1 MNHDAK
7 KEHIDETEEG
17 IPIFRQCE
25 LLGISR
31 SSYYYTPT
39 ESLEKQITDEAIMR
53 CLDEIYTMKPF
64 YGTRRMKYDLRI
76 TYNIE
81 VGRKLIRRLMRKLG
95 IKALYPEPKTTIP
108 NREHKKYPYLLRN
121 KEILAPNEV
130 WSTDITYIRMKKGW
144 IYLTAIIDWY
154 SRYII
159 SWRIS
164 ITLDTEFC
172 TDALQESLLH
182 TKPLIFN
189 SDQGSQY
196 TSYAFTS
203 ILEQNEIQISMDGKG
218 RCLDNIFVERFWR
231 TIKQE
236 EVYIKAYDS
245 VQDAYHNIKNYIHFY
260 NNDRPH
266 QSLGYKTP
274 AEIYFQKIN
283 ITTKTPPKS

>member
-1 MNHDAK
+1 
-7 KEHIDETEEG
+7 
-17 IPIFRQCE
+17 
-25 LLGISR
+25 
-31 SSYYYTPT
+31 
-39 ESLEKQITDEAIMR
+39 
-53 CLDEIYTMKPF
+53 
-64 YGTRRMKYDLRI
+64 
-76 TYNIE
+76 
-81 VGRKLIRRLMRKLG
+81 MRKLG
-95 IKALYPEPKTTIP
+95 IRALYPIPQTTIP
-108 NREHKKYPYLLRN
+108 NKEHTTYSYLLRN
-121 KEILAPNEV
+121 RKIQAPNEV

-154 SRYII
+154 SRYIV

-172 TDALQESLLH
+172 TDALQESLQY

-196 TSYAFTS
+196 TSHAFTS

-245 VQDAYHNIKNYIHFY
+245 VQDAYHNIKEYILFY

-283 ITTKTPPKS
+283 TTTKTPPIS